1 MKAIEKRLTRLEQAA
16 KGNGDTLNGAVIDGW
31 RYIGGPGGY
40 LKVPVVEPGLW
51 PCLCPVGH

>member
-16 KGNGDTLNGAVIDGW
+16 RGDGETLNGAVIDGW

-40 LKVPVVEPGLW
+40 LRVPVIEPGQW
-51 PCLCPVGH
+51 GR